1 MSRIPCIYSLQQRL
15 QFTREQTT
23 RNSSLHVIQTLAM
36 GSKYR
41 YKLLLFTHDQT
52 RTDTARDQIKT
63 KFPNYSLHFAE
74 LQFTASPE
82 PKYVM
87 FSIRMH
93 EVSCPAVHRSPIASA
108 ATINA
113 LVSIISK
120 SRITVYIWCDKKIL
134 HVCLENSLDRISR
147 MDLLPLFSKS

>member
-41 YKLLLFTHDQT
+41 YKLLLFRHDQT
-52 RTDTARDQIKT
+52 RTDTARDQIKPN
-63 KFPNYSLHFAE
+63 FPNCSLHFAE

-82 PKYVM
+82 PKCVM

-93 EVSCPAVHRSPIASA
+93 EGSCPAVHRRPIASA
-108 ATINA
+108 AAINA
-113 LVSIISK
+113 LIFK